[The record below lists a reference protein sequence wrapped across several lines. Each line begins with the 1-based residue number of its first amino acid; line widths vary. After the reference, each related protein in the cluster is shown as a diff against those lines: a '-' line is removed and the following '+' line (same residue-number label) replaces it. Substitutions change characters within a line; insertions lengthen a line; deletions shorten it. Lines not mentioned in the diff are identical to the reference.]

1 MKESGSTKLA
11 FIGSGAMADAMIQ
24 GILRCGVTSAASVW
38 ASGPRSERARQLA
51 EKYGIHGTTDN
62 REAARGADVI
72 VLSVKPQRLRM
83 ALSDLRGAARPGQL
97 VMSIVAGARISV
109 IADTLGTPSVM
120 RVMPNTPAQIGEGI
134 SVWFATPEVTPA
146 QREVG
151 RRILTALGE
160 EIEVD
165 EERFLDMA
173 TAVSGTGPTYVFLIM
188 EALVDAAVH
197 LGFSRRIAEALVTK
211 TVLGS
216 VLFARQSNLHLAQMR
231 NMVTSPGGT
240 SAEAIYQLD
249 KGSIRTVLSKAV
261 WAAYQKSKLLGDSL
275 AQSSAADHRPNGSP
289 PSDRVEAEGRD
300 S

>member
-1 MKESGSTKLA
+1 MEDDLRQVRLA
-11 FIGSGAMADAMIQ
+11 FIGSGTMAEAMIQ
-24 GILRCGVTSAASVW
+24 GILRCGVAAAQDIW
-38 ASGPRSERARQLA
+38 ASGPRKERATELTA
-51 EKYGIHGTTDN
+51 KYGIHGTTDN
-62 REAARGADVI
+62 REAARNADVVI
-72 VLSVKPQRLRM
+72 LSVKPQRLRM
-83 ALSDLRGAARPGQL
+83 VLHELRSTVRPEQL
-97 VMSIVAGARISV
+97 IMSIVAGAKISYIAQVLGAPSV
-109 IADTLGTPSVM
+109 I

-134 SVWFATPEVTPA
+134 SVWFATPHVTPK
-146 QREVG
+146 QREIG

-216 VLFARQSNLHLAQMR
+216 VLFARQSNLHLAQLR

-249 KGSIRTVLSKAV
+249 KGGIRTVLSKAV
-261 WAAYQKSKLLGDSL
+261 WAAYQKSKLLGETLSQDDEL
-275 AQSSAADHRPNGSP
+275 DKRPNGSP
-289 PSDRVEAEGRD
+289 PSEKLEA
-300 S
+300 

>member
-1 MKESGSTKLA
+1 MKEEIRHTRLA
-11 FIGSGAMADAMIQ
+11 FIGSGAMAEAMIQ
-24 GILRCGVTSAASVW
+24 GILRCGVTSADSIW
-38 ASGPRSERARQLA
+38 ASGPRPERARQIS
-51 EKYGIHGTTDN
+51 EKFGIHGTTNN
-62 REAARGADVI
+62 REAVRDADVI

-83 ALSDLRGAARPGQL
+83 VLEELRGAARPGQL
-97 VMSIVAGARISV
+97 VMSIVAGARIAV
-109 IADTLGTPSVM
+109 ISEALGAPSVM

-134 SVWFATPEVTPA
+134 SVWFATPQVTPA
-146 QREVG
+146 QRELG
-151 RRILTALGE
+151 RRILAALGE

-165 EERFLDMA
+165 EEKFLDMA

-261 WAAYQKSKLLGDSL
+261 WAAYQKSALLGDSL
-275 AQSSAADHRPNGSP
+275 SQGSGIANRPNGNP
-289 PSDRVEAEGRD
+289 PSEKLE
-300 S
+300 

>member
-1 MKESGSTKLA
+1 MEETWQQKRLA
-11 FIGSGAMADAMIQ
+11 FIGSGTMAEAMIQ
-24 GILRCGVTSAASVW
+24 GILRCGVTAADHIW
-38 ASGPRSERARQLA
+38 ASGPRKERAA
-51 EKYGIHGTTDN
+51 ELTATYGIHGTTDN
-62 REAARGADVI
+62 GEAARNADVV

-83 ALSDLRGAARPGQL
+83 VLHELQGTVRPEQL
-97 VMSIVAGARISV
+97 IMSIVAGAK
-109 IADTLGTPSVM
+109 IAYIAQVLGTPSVI

-134 SVWFATPEVTPA
+134 SVWFATPQVTPE
-146 QREVG
+146 QRAVG

-160 EIEVD
+160 EVEVD

-197 LGFSRRIAEALVTK
+197 LGFSRRIAEALITK

-216 VLFARQSNLHLAQMR
+216 VLFARQSNLHLAQLR

-261 WAAYQKSKLLGDSL
+261 WAAYQKSKLLGETLSQDEKL
-275 AQSSAADHRPNGSP
+275 DQRPNGSP
-289 PSDRVEAEGRD
+289 PSEKLEA
-300 S
+300 

>member
-1 MKESGSTKLA
+1 MNNTGESKLA
-11 FIGSGAMADAMIQ
+11 FIGSGAMAEAMIQ
-24 GILRCGVTSAASVW
+24 GILRCGVTSASAIW
-38 ASGPRSERARQLA
+38 ASGPRAERGRELSER
-51 EKYGIHGTTDN
+51 YGVIGLTDN
-62 REAARGADVI
+62 REAARSADVVI
-72 VLSVKPQRLRM
+72 LSVKPQRLPM
-83 ALSDLRGAARPGQL
+83 VLEELQGTAKPGQL
-97 VMSIVAGARISV
+97 VMSIVAGARAAF
-109 IADTLGTPSVM
+109 IAERLGTPSVI

-134 SVWFATPEVTPA
+134 SVWVATGEVTPQ

-151 RRILTALGE
+151 REILTALGE

-197 LGFSRRIAEALVTK
+197 LGFSRRIAESLVTK

-216 VLFARQSNLHLAQMR
+216 ALFARQSSLHLAQLR

-261 WAAYQKSKLLGDSL
+261 WAAYQKSMLLGEAL
-275 AQSSAADHRPNGSP
+275 AQEESRGGRASGSP
-289 PSDRVEAEGRD
+289 PSEHLEERGEV
-300 S
+300 